1 MRTSRSVS
9 VVAMALLMAAAV
21 GARQAPP
28 PQRSRTATAGE
39 QTGGQNNRTSRLGKG
54 PWEFQTADYRIRV
67 STVVD
72 GLDRPHGMAFLPDG
86 SMLIT
91 ERPGRLRIVRNG
103 VLDPQ
108 PISGVPAV
116 LLKDFDGLL
125 DVALHPRFAENRF
138 VYLSYSKPHPGDGGG
153 QTALARGRYDGGQA
167 LADVQ
172 DIFIGRGTSP
182 RAQLQSVMARMVFG
196 KDGTLYMTSA
206 TPNMDRFQAQDPT
219 SHRGKVLRMRDDGT
233 APPDNPLIG
242 KTGHGLPYH
251 AEIYTVGHRDGM
263 AITVHPVTGEIW
275 EVENGPQGGDE
286 LNILKPGRN
295 YGWPLISL
303 GREYSGAP
311 IDRDME
317 SMEGAFM
324 FWAPSIAPSSV
335 MFYTGD
341 RFPDWKGNL
350 LVSALRGSRIE
361 RVAFNSRG
369 LPLDITSNNTEFLLY
384 ELKQRIRQVAQGP
397 DGLLYVLTDYTNG
410 ALLRIEPVGAGKAA
424 AASAR
429 R

>member
-1 MRTSRSVS
+1 MRASGSVAVIA
-9 VVAMALLMAAAV
+9 VVALLAAGVA
-21 GARQAPP
+21 GAQVRP
-28 PQRSRTATAGE
+28 PQTTE
-39 QTGGQNNRTSRLGKG
+39 QADGQNNRVSRLGQG

-67 STVVD
+67 SKVVD

-103 VLDPQ
+103 ALDPQ
-108 PISGVPAV
+108 PVSGVPAV

-125 DVALHPRFAENRF
+125 DVALHPRFADNRF

-153 QTALARGRYDGGQA
+153 QTAVARARYDGGHA
-167 LADVQ
+167 LTDVQ
-172 DIFIGRGTSP
+172 DVFVGRGTSP
-182 RAQLQSVMARMVFG
+182 RAQLQSVMARMTFG
-196 KDGTLYMTSA
+196 KDGMLYLTSG

-242 KTGHGLPYH
+242 KTDYGLPYH
-251 AEIYTVGHRDGM
+251 AEIYTVGHRDGL
-263 AITVHPVTGEIW
+263 AITVHPETGEIW
-275 EVENGPQGGDE
+275 QVENGAQGGDE
-286 LNILKPGRN
+286 LNILKPGHN
-295 YGWPLISL
+295 YGWPLVSF

-311 IDRDME
+311 IDRDMDGIE
-317 SMEGAFM
+317 QPFM
-324 FWAPSIAPSSV
+324 YWSPSIAPSSV
-335 MFYTGD
+335 IFYTGD
-341 RFPDWKGNL
+341 RFPAWKQNL
-350 LVSALRGSRIE
+350 LVGALRGSRIE
-361 RVAFNSRG
+361 RVAFNARG
-369 LPLDITSNNTEFLLY
+369 LPMDVTANNTEFLLY

-410 ALLRIEPVGAGKAA
+410 ALLRIEPIEAGDPAPG
-424 AASAR
+424 SAR

>member
-1 MRTSRSVS
+1 M
-9 VVAMALLMAAAV
+9 
-21 GARQAPP
+21 
-28 PQRSRTATAGE
+28 
-39 QTGGQNNRTSRLGKG
+39 
-54 PWEFQTADYRIRV
+54 
-67 STVVD
+67 
-72 GLDRPHGMAFLPDG
+72 
-86 SMLIT
+86 
-91 ERPGRLRIVRNG
+91 
-103 VLDPQ
+103 
-108 PISGVPAV
+108 
-116 LLKDFDGLL
+116 
-125 DVALHPRFAENRF
+125 
-138 VYLSYSKPHPGDGGG
+138 
-153 QTALARGRYDGGQA
+153 
-167 LADVQ
+167 
-172 DIFIGRGTSP
+172 
-182 RAQLQSVMARMVFG
+182 
-196 KDGTLYMTSA
+196 LYMTSA

-324 FWAPSIAPSSV
+324 FWSPSIAPSSV

-369 LPLDITSNNTEFLLY
+369 LPLDITANNTEFLLY

-410 ALLRIEPVGAGKAA
+410 ALLRIEPVGAGEAA